1 MNGAMMREYFKSPRK
16 RIMLGI
22 VISLLLVGTAVLLI
36 NIFVVWRQPCPDGW
50 SCQDI
55 GNPQQ
60 AGNESI
66 SGDTW
71 IITASGS
78 GIGTS
83 SADQF
88 RFVSQSV
95 RGDTQLTA
103 QVTRLSNNATSQA
116 GLMLRQT
123 SVPGS
128 PYFAALTTPQNT
140 LVVEYRTAFDG
151 PITVTST
158 TALHALPLYLALQR
172 MGDVFQVGSS
182 IDGSHYTLVPGSTIQ
197 MIMPTSI
204 LGGLAVSLGTAG
216 TLGSATFSHV
226 AIRPP
231 LTPLAPASAPG
242 PCPTGWHC
250 TDIGNPQLSGSQS
263 LKQQTL
269 TLQGAGDD
277 IAGTWDQFQYVWKT
291 LAADGTLSVRVR
303 TQAATDPWAKAG
315 LMLRQQSDPAAAY
328 YAVLVTPA
336 NGIVVQ
342 LRLFKGFMAYLLTS
356 VAGTAPTYLQITR
369 SSNTYTAS
377 TSTDGV
383 TWTAIPDSTFTLDM
397 PGPLMAGLAVT
408 SHNAGRLGAVSFDAF
423 ALSPKAPPAPSSCP
437 APWTCQDVGPVPLA
451 GSQQFVNQPLNQS
464 NPFSQNWT
472 VLGAG
477 DIGHASDAFRY
488 VWQPLTGNGTLVTD
502 VLTQDETDPWAK
514 AGLMLRAG
522 LAANAA
528 YYAVLMTPGHGLVV
542 QYRPTAG
549 SKSVIQ
555 VSVPLGTPAYLQI
568 GRVGN
573 AFTAYTSSNEVNWVP
588 IAGSTV
594 TLTLGASVLAGLAV
608 ASHNPQALS
617 TATFDRLQIYPQAV
631 GQINSNPQASAGIF
645 LAEHVPFTTDDK
657 RRSA

>member
-151 PITVTST
+151 ATSIAST
-158 TALHALPLYLALQR
+158 TTIHGLALYLVIQR
-172 MGDVFQVGSS
+172 MGDVYQVGSS
-182 IDGSHYTLVPGSTIQ
+182 TDGSHYTLVPGSTLQ
-197 MIMPTSI
+197 MVMPTSI
-204 LGGLAVSLGTAG
+204 LEGLAVSQHAG
-216 TLGSATFSHV
+216 AGLGSATFSHV
-226 AIRPP
+226 TIGPP
-231 LTPLAPASAPG
+231 KVTLAPPPATA

-263 LKQQTL
+263 LSKT
-269 TLQGAGDD
+269 TMTVQGAGDD
-277 IAGTWDQFQYVWKT
+277 IGGTWDQFHYLWKT
-291 LAADGTLSVRVR
+291 LAANGTLSVRVR
-303 TQAATDPWAKAG
+303 TQTPTDPWAKAG
-315 LMLRQQSDPAAAY
+315 LMIRQDSDPGAAGY
-328 YAVLVTPA
+328 TVLVTPG
-336 NGIVVQ
+336 NGIVVKE
-342 LRLFKGFMAYLLTS
+342 RLANGYQFIQIAHIKG
-356 VAGTAPTYLQITR
+356 VAPTYLQITR
-369 SSNTYTAS
+369 SFNFYTAYIS
-377 TSTDGV
+377 NDGA
-383 TWTAIPDSTFTLDM
+383 TWTTIPDSTFIIDM

-408 SHNAGRLGAVSFDAF
+408 SFNTGLLDTVDFDDF
-423 ALSPKAPPAPSSCP
+423 TLSSQAPPAPSSCP
-437 APWTCQDVGPVPLA
+437 APWTCQDVGAVPLA
-451 GSQQFVNQPLNQS
+451 GSQQFNQP
-464 NPFSQNWT
+464 NPLSQDWT

-477 DIGHASDAFRY
+477 NIGNASDAFRY
-488 VWQPLTGNGTLVTD
+488 VWQPMTGNGTLVTD
-502 VLTQDETDPWAK
+502 VLTQDETDPWAS
-514 AGLMLRAG
+514 AGLMLRAS

-528 YYAVLMTPGHGLVV
+528 SYAVLMTPGHGLIV
-542 QYRPTAG
+542 QYRSAAG
-549 SKSVIQ
+549 AQAVIQ
-555 VSVPLGTPAYLQI
+555 TSIPLGTPAYLQI

-573 AFTAYTSSNEVNWVP
+573 TFTAYTSSNEVDWVP
-588 IAGSTV
+588 IAGSRV
-594 TLTLGASVLAGLAV
+594 SLNLGASVLAGLAV

-617 TATFDRLQIYPQAV
+617 TAQFDRLQIYPQ
-631 GQINSNPQASAGIF
+631 NQAQVSI
-645 LAEHVPFTTDDK
+645 E
-657 RRSA
+657 RSPAAHLTSRLNFDR